1 VVDCSL
7 VAGTPVRDLLLCAKH
22 LFVAAMLAG
31 CGLTWLNEGG
41 ANRPRAVSA
50 RCPQRA
56 ISRPSGVA
64 VAVGVAC
71 RRVASIA
78 RSMAALSI
86 RIKRS
91 RDQPPQRLMSVSP
104 SALTFSR

>member
-1 VVDCSL
+1 V
-7 VAGTPVRDLLLCAKH
+7 P
-22 LFVAAMLAG
+22 AARYIP
-31 CGLTWLNEGG
+31 TVWRRRRGG
-41 ANRPRAVSA
+41 S
-50 RCPQRA
+50 
-56 ISRPSGVA
+56 
-64 VAVGVAC
+64 VAC